1 MEGNMKAFSFDSVL
15 LDKIKTPSL
24 VAKTSF
30 ATLPQVVKLVDTFK
44 TKALKENQTF
54 YRNILESDSE
64 VTARK
69 AYDQFF
75 GTLTRL
81 NAFYTAKYVDVLDEN
96 LKQLKNEGDSR
107 LINVVNDYLKD
118 FNGNDI
124 LMEREMTQFVLDDEI
139 PCSKN
144 ILTSILHF
152 FGDNF
157 YELSEE
163 DARKLLEITTNNQ
176 SKIIKRAKA
185 EIIDAD
191 PDDIEVKDLSRTPDI
206 FVGNTSTVS
215 FHKEDINKCIEIVKS
230 VRDDLE
236 ANLENARLINKE
248 YKKLL
253 NKVIQYRNSTKIRVN
268 SDDYIRKIERIII
281 SMISEIWT
289 YHLTVYAIKAQYICN
304 NYYQAKGILARIS
317 MMANEE
323 FVDDTVESVAVES
336 TKFLKEEAFKFTKL
350 TDAEI
355 LMNHITDMKHND
367 LIMDCCIKE
376 AMILAEGVDVENR
389 LAALHEGAWDKV
401 KEFFNKIKEFVMNLF
416 DKVAN
421 WFDKFFKSN
430 KEYIEKYKDQIDK
443 QTAGFTTV
451 NMPNYKDGL
460 ARIQE
465 NITPQFDAVI
475 NSATGMGDK
484 DEDVDTAINNF
495 RRTLIKDYK
504 DNDEWKESCN
514 DYFKGGKDSDKDYSA
529 NEINIRYLADRV
541 LEIPKIVDG
550 LKKDKTTAEQLF
562 KSLESAIAKA
572 AAQDNQNVKANAN
585 KVQTDAKGTENKAIG
600 STTNTPSSLGTGN
613 NNAGSG
619 PKVGGGT
626 TNTAESILYLYGD
639 VFTELEIV
647 QSNTTTSNGN
657 NGSNITS
664 AGNATI
670 DKVKDGS
677 VGPKVAAKAQ
687 KLCNKI
693 ASTYSTYY
701 QCKYQMAEKIM
712 SDYMKII
719 KVHVSAYVNANND
732 AEKAQENS

>member
-30 ATLPQVVKLVDTFK
+30 ATLPQVVRLVDTFK

-81 NAFYTAKYVDVLDEN
+81 NAFYTAKYVDVLDDN
-96 LKQLKNEGDSR
+96 LKRLNNEGDSR
-107 LINVVNDYLKD
+107 LINVVNEYLKD
-118 FNGNDI
+118 FNNNDI
-124 LMEREMTQFVLDDEI
+124 LMEREMTQFILDDEI

-206 FVGNTSTVS
+206 FVGETTTRS
-215 FHKEDINKCIEIVKS
+215 FHKECVGKCIEIVKS

-236 ANLENARLINKE
+236 ANLDNARLINKE

-304 NYYQAKGILARIS
+304 NYYQAKGVLARIS

-323 FVDDTVESVAVES
+323 FVDDTVEAVAVES

-401 KEFFNKIKEFVMNLF
+401 KEFFNKIKTFVMNLF
-416 DKVAN
+416 DKVSN

-430 KEYIEKYKDQIDK
+430 KDYIEKYKDQIDK
-443 QTAGFTTV
+443 PTAGFTTV
-451 NMPNYKDGL
+451 NMPNYKEGL
-460 ARIQE
+460 NRIQAAPNINFNGVISTANGMPE
-465 NITPQFDAVI
+465 NADVDKVI
-475 NSATGMGDK
+475 NDFRKTI
-484 DEDVDTAINNF
+484 INE
-495 RRTLIKDYK
+495 YK
-504 DNDEWKESCN
+504 DDDDWKETCN
-514 DYFKGGKDSDKDYSA
+514 NYFKGGKDSDKDYSA
-529 NEINIRYLADRV
+529 NEISIRELANQV
-541 LEIPKIVDG
+541 LNIPKIVDNI
-550 LKKDKTTAEQLF
+550 KKDKSTSDQMF
-562 KSLESAIAKA
+562 KSLESAINKA
-572 AAQDNQNVKANAN
+572 ASQQPAA
-585 KVQTDAKGTENKAIG
+585 
-600 STTNTPSSLGTGN
+600 STTNTDSNSTSNTGSN
-613 NNAGSG
+613 NSATPAASPAGN
-619 PKVGGGT
+619 PT
-626 TNTAESILYLYGD
+626 ESTYLYGD
-639 VFTELEIV
+639 VFSEIEI
-647 QSNTTTSNGN
+647 NKTNAPAAGAT
-657 NGSNITS
+657 GSNSVSITAS
-664 AGNATI
+664 GNQTI
-670 DKVKDGS
+670 DNVKNGGVDS
-677 VGPKVAAKAQ
+677 KTAVNAQ
-687 KLCNKI
+687 KIVNRI
-693 ASTYSTYY
+693 ASTYSTYM

-719 KVHVSAYVNANND
+719 KAHVSAYVNTNND
-732 AEKAQENS
+732 SEKAQQTN

>member
-15 LDKIKTPSL
+15 LDKINTPSL

-64 VTARK
+64 VDARK

-81 NAFYTAKYVDVLDEN
+81 NAFYTAKYVDVLDNN

-107 LINVVNDYLKD
+107 LINVVNEYLKD
-118 FNGNDI
+118 FNNNDI
-124 LMEREMTQFVLDDEI
+124 LMEAEVTNFVLDDEI

-206 FVGNTSTVS
+206 FVGETTTKS
-215 FHKEDINKCIEIVKS
+215 FHKECVGKCIEIVKS

-236 ANLENARLINKE
+236 ANLDNARLINKE

-304 NYYQAKGILARIS
+304 NYYQAKGVLARIS

-323 FVDDTVESVAVES
+323 FVDDTVEAVAVES
-336 TKFLKEEAFKFTKL
+336 TKFLKEEAFKFSKL

-401 KEFFNKIKEFVMNLF
+401 KEFFNKIKTFVMNLF
-416 DKVAN
+416 TKVEN

-430 KEYIEKYKDQIDK
+430 KEYIEKYKDQINK
-443 QTAGFTTV
+443 PTAGFTTV
-451 NMPNYKDGL
+451 NMANYKDGL
-460 ARIQE
+460 VRIQ
-465 NITPQFDAVI
+465 TPKVPNFNAVI
-475 NSATGMGDK
+475 SDNVMNAG
-484 DEDVDTAINNF
+484 EDNAALEKVIDDFRKTLVD
-495 RRTLIKDYK
+495 DYK
-504 DNDEWKESCN
+504 PGDEWKEACN
-514 DYFKGGKDSDKDYSA
+514 NFFKGGKDSERDYST
-529 NEINIRYLADRV
+529 NEINIVDLSNKV

-550 LKKDKTTAEQLF
+550 IKKDKATSDQLY
-562 KSLESAIAKA
+562 KSLEAAINRLANATPKTEPA
-572 AAQDNQNVKANAN
+572 YLYNENAFTEDTGAVLNTTGNTAPGTTAAQSANSADITKAGNDAIKTVNDKANAD
-585 KVQTDAKGTENKAIG
+585 KPDNKAG
-600 STTNTPSSLGTGN
+600 
-613 NNAGSG
+613 
-619 PKVGGGT
+619 
-626 TNTAESILYLYGD
+626 
-639 VFTELEIV
+639 V
-647 QSNTTTSNGN
+647 Q
-657 NGSNITS
+657 
-664 AGNATI
+664 
-670 DKVKDGS
+670 
-677 VGPKVAAKAQ
+677 AQ
-687 KLCNKI
+687 KVINKM
-693 ASTYSTYY
+693 ASTMSTYY

-719 KVHVSAYVNANND
+719 KAHVSAYVNANNN
-732 AEKAQENS
+732 AEKAQENN

>member
-30 ATLPQVVKLVDTFK
+30 ATLPQVVRLVDTFK

-81 NAFYTAKYVDVLDEN
+81 NAFYTAKYVDVLDDN
-96 LKQLKNEGDSR
+96 LKRLNNEGDSR
-107 LINVVNDYLKD
+107 LINVVNEYLKD
-118 FNGNDI
+118 FNNNDI
-124 LMEREMTQFVLDDEI
+124 LMEREMTQFILDDEI

-236 ANLENARLINKE
+236 ANLDNARLINKE

-304 NYYQAKGILARIS
+304 NYYQAKGVLARIS

-323 FVDDTVESVAVES
+323 FVDDTVEAVAVES

-401 KEFFNKIKEFVMNLF
+401 KEFFNKIKTFVMALF
-416 DKVAN
+416 DKVSN

-430 KEYIEKYKDQIDK
+430 KDYIEKYKDQIDK
-443 QTAGFTTV
+443 PTAGFTTV
-451 NMPNYKDGL
+451 NMPNYKEGL
-460 ARIQE
+460 NRIQAAPNINFNGVISTANGMPE
-465 NITPQFDAVI
+465 NADVDKVI
-475 NSATGMGDK
+475 NDFRKTI
-484 DEDVDTAINNF
+484 INE
-495 RRTLIKDYK
+495 YK
-504 DNDEWKESCN
+504 DDDDWKETCN
-514 DYFKGGKDSDKDYSA
+514 NYFKGGKDSDKDYSA
-529 NEINIRYLADRV
+529 NEISIRELANQV
-541 LEIPKIVDG
+541 LNIPKIVDN
-550 LKKDKTTAEQLF
+550 LKKDKSTSDQMF
-562 KSLESAIAKA
+562 KSLESAINKA
-572 AAQDNQNVKANAN
+572 ASQQPA
-585 KVQTDAKGTENKAIG
+585 
-600 STTNTPSSLGTGN
+600 STNTSTDSTN
-613 NNAGSG
+613 T
-619 PKVGGGT
+619 GT
-626 TNTAESILYLYGD
+626 TQAAPQPQGTTESTYLYGD
-639 VFTELEIV
+639 VFSEIEI
-647 QSNTTTSNGN
+647 NKTNAPAAGAT
-657 NGSNITS
+657 GSNSASITAS
-664 AGNATI
+664 GNQTI
-670 DKVKDGS
+670 DNVKNGGVD
-677 VGPKVAAKAQ
+677 AKTAVNAQ
-687 KLCNKI
+687 KIVNRI
-693 ASTYSTYY
+693 ASTYSTYL

-719 KVHVSAYVNANND
+719 KAHVSAYVNANNN

>member
-81 NAFYTAKYVDVLDEN
+81 NAFYSTKYVDVLDEN
-96 LKQLKNEGDSR
+96 IKRLNNEGDSR
-107 LINVVNDYLKD
+107 LINVVNEYLKD
-118 FNGNDI
+118 FNNNDI
-124 LMEREMTQFVLDDEI
+124 LMEREMTQFILDDEI

-206 FVGNTSTVS
+206 FVGETTTRS
-215 FHKEDINKCIEIVKS
+215 FHKECVGKCIEIVKS

-236 ANLENARLINKE
+236 ANLDNARLINKE

-304 NYYQAKGILARIS
+304 NYYQAKGVLARIS

-323 FVDDTVESVAVES
+323 FVDDTVEAVAVES
-336 TKFLKEEAFKFTKL
+336 TKFLKEESFKFTKL

-376 AMILAEGVDVENR
+376 AMILAEGVDVEAR
-389 LAALHEGAWDKV
+389 LTAVHEGAWDKV
-401 KEFFNKIKEFVMNLF
+401 KEFFNKIKTFVMALF
-416 DKVAN
+416 DKVSN

-430 KEYIEKYKDQIDK
+430 KDYIEKYKDQIDK
-443 QTAGFTTV
+443 PTAGFTTV
-451 NMPNYKDGL
+451 NMPNYKEGL
-460 ARIQE
+460 NRIQAAP
-465 NITPQFDAVI
+465 NINFNGVI
-475 NSATGMGDK
+475 NTASGMA
-484 DEDVDTAINNF
+484 ENADVDKVINDF
-495 RRTLIKDYK
+495 RKTIINEYK
-504 DNDEWKESCN
+504 DDDDWKETCN
-514 DYFKGGKDSDKDYSA
+514 NYFKGGKDSDKDYSA
-529 NEINIRYLADRV
+529 NEISIRELANQV
-541 LEIPKIVDG
+541 LNIPKIVDNI
-550 LKKDKTTAEQLF
+550 KKDKSTSDQMF
-562 KSLESAIAKA
+562 KSLESAINKA
-572 AAQDNQNVKANAN
+572 ASQQPA
-585 KVQTDAKGTENKAIG
+585 
-600 STTNTPSSLGTGN
+600 STNTSTDSTN
-613 NNAGSG
+613 TD
-619 PKVGGGT
+619 T
-626 TNTAESILYLYGD
+626 TQAAPQTQGTAESTYLYGD
-639 VFTELEIV
+639 VFSEIEI
-647 QSNTTTSNGN
+647 NKTNAPAAGAT
-657 NGSNITS
+657 GSNSASITAS
-664 AGNATI
+664 GNQTI
-670 DKVKDGS
+670 DNVKNGGVDS
-677 VGPKVAAKAQ
+677 KTAVNAQ
-687 KLCNKI
+687 KIVNRI
-693 ASTYSTYY
+693 ASTYSTYM

-719 KVHVSAYVNANND
+719 KAHVSAYVNANND
-732 AEKAQENS
+732 SEKAQQSN

>member
-15 LDKIKTPSL
+15 LDKINTPSL

-64 VTARK
+64 VVARK

-96 LKQLKNEGDSR
+96 LKQLKNDGDSR
-107 LINVVNDYLKD
+107 LINVVNEYLKD
-118 FNGNDI
+118 FNNNDI
-124 LMEREMTQFVLDDEI
+124 LMEAEMTEFKLDDEI

-176 SKIIKRAKA
+176 SKIINRAKA

-191 PDDIEVKDLSRTPDI
+191 ADDIEVKDLSRTPDI
-206 FVGNTSTVS
+206 FVGDTVTRS
-215 FHKEDINKCIEIVKS
+215 FHKECVGKCIEIVKS

-236 ANLENARLINKE
+236 ANLDNARLINKE

-304 NYYQAKGILARIS
+304 NYYQAKSILARIAG
-317 MMANEE
+317 MANEE
-323 FVDDTVESVAVES
+323 FVDDRIEAVAVES
-336 TKFLKEEAFKFTKL
+336 AKFLKEQEAFKFSKL

-389 LAALHEGAWDKV
+389 LQAVHEGAWDKV
-401 KEFFNKIKEFVMNLF
+401 KEFFNKIKTFVMNLF

-443 QTAGFTTV
+443 PTAGFTTV
-451 NMPNYKDGL
+451 NMPDYAKGL
-460 ARIQE
+460 ERIMKPTTVQFSAVFGKEISTDKE
-465 NITPQFDAVI
+465 NDDIEAAV
-475 NSATGMGDK
+475 D
-484 DEDVDTAINNF
+484 NF
-495 RRTLIKDYK
+495 RKSLLPDDANAYDPAKH
-504 DNDEWKESCN
+504 EWKEACN
-514 DYFKGGKDSDKDYSA
+514 NYFTGGENSEKDYSPQDL
-529 NEINIRYLADRV
+529 NMRTLADRI
-541 LEIPKIVDG
+541 LKIPNLVEN
-550 LKKDKTTAEQLF
+550 LKRDKTATENGF
-562 KSLESAIAKA
+562 KALESAINKQVSTLNNPPTADTTGTKQESTYLYSDVFSEGPGMTMDTNNAASPASPSTSTTTTNGSIADASNSAKA
-572 AAQDNQNVKANAN
+572 TAATQDK
-585 KVQTDAKGTENKAIG
+585 KGA
-600 STTNTPSSLGTGN
+600 
-613 NNAGSG
+613 
-619 PKVGGGT
+619 
-626 TNTAESILYLYGD
+626 
-639 VFTELEIV
+639 
-647 QSNTTTSNGN
+647 TS
-657 NGSNITS
+657 
-664 AGNATI
+664 
-670 DKVKDGS
+670 
-677 VGPKVAAKAQ
+677 AQ
-687 KLCNKI
+687 KLVNKF
-693 ASTYSTYY
+693 ASSVSTYY

-719 KVHVSAYVNANND
+719 KAHVSAYVNANND
-732 AEKAQENS
+732 SEKAQENS

>member
-81 NAFYTAKYVDVLDEN
+81 NAFYTAKYVDVLDDN
-96 LKQLKNEGDSR
+96 LKRLNNEGDSR
-107 LINVVNDYLKD
+107 LINVVNEYLKD
-118 FNGNDI
+118 FNNNDI
-124 LMEREMTQFVLDDEI
+124 LMEREMTQFILDDEI

-206 FVGNTSTVS
+206 FVGETTTKS
-215 FHKEDINKCIEIVKS
+215 FHKECVGKCIEIVKS

-236 ANLENARLINKE
+236 ANLDNARLINKE

-304 NYYQAKGILARIS
+304 NYYQAKGVLARIS

-323 FVDDTVESVAVES
+323 FVDDTVEAVAVES

-376 AMILAEGVDVENR
+376 AMILAEGVDVEAR
-389 LAALHEGAWDKV
+389 LTAVHEGAWDKV
-401 KEFFNKIKEFVMNLF
+401 KEFFNKIKTFVMNLF
-416 DKVAN
+416 TKVEN

-430 KEYIEKYKDQIDK
+430 KDYIEKYKDQINK
-443 QTAGFTTV
+443 PTAGFTTV
-451 NMPNYKDGL
+451 NMANYKDGL
-460 ARIQE
+460 VRIQ
-465 NITPQFDAVI
+465 TPKVPNFNAVI
-475 NSATGMGDK
+475 SDNVMNAG
-484 DEDVDTAINNF
+484 EDNAALEKVIDDFRKTLVD
-495 RRTLIKDYK
+495 DYK
-504 DNDEWKESCN
+504 PGDEWKEACN
-514 DYFKGGKDSDKDYSA
+514 NFFKGGKDSERDYST
-529 NEINIRYLADRV
+529 NEINIVDLSNKV

-550 LKKDKTTAEQLF
+550 IKKDKATSDQLY
-562 KSLESAIAKA
+562 KSLEAAINRLANATPKTESVYLYNENIFTEDTGA
-572 AAQDNQNVKANAN
+572 VINNTGSTAPGTTAAQSANSADITKAGNDTIKTVNDKANAD
-585 KVQTDAKGTENKAIG
+585 KPDNKAG
-600 STTNTPSSLGTGN
+600 
-613 NNAGSG
+613 
-619 PKVGGGT
+619 
-626 TNTAESILYLYGD
+626 
-639 VFTELEIV
+639 V
-647 QSNTTTSNGN
+647 Q
-657 NGSNITS
+657 
-664 AGNATI
+664 
-670 DKVKDGS
+670 
-677 VGPKVAAKAQ
+677 AQ
-687 KLCNKI
+687 KVINKM
-693 ASTYSTYY
+693 ASTMSTYY

-719 KVHVSAYVNANND
+719 KAHVSAYVNANND
-732 AEKAQENS
+732 SEKAQQSN

>member
-15 LDKIKTPSL
+15 LDKINTPSL
-24 VAKTSF
+24 VAKTSD

-54 YRNILESDSE
+54 YRNILESE
-64 VTARK
+64 TELAARK

-81 NAFYTAKYVDVLDEN
+81 NTFYTGKYVDVLEDN
-96 LKQLKNEGDSR
+96 LKQLNNSGDAR
-107 LINVVNDYLKD
+107 LIGAVNEYLKE

-124 LMEREMTQFVLDDEI
+124 IMEAELTMFKFDDEI

-144 ILTSILHF
+144 ILTGILHF

-157 YELSEE
+157 YELSED

-176 SKIIKRAKA
+176 SKILNRAKA

-191 PDDIEVKDLSRTPDI
+191 PDDIEVKDLSRLPDI
-206 FVGNTSTVS
+206 FVGETTTKS
-215 FHKEDINKCIEIVKS
+215 FRKECVGKCIDIVKS

-236 ANLENARLINKE
+236 DNLNNAREISKE

-304 NYYQAKGILARIS
+304 NYYQAKGVLARIS

-323 FVDDTVESVAVES
+323 FVDDTVEAVAVES

-376 AMILAEGVDVENR
+376 AMILAEGIDVENR

-401 KEFFNKIKEFVMNLF
+401 KEFFNKIKTFVMNLF
-416 DKVAN
+416 TKVEN

-430 KEYIEKYKDQIDK
+430 KEYIEKYKDQINK
-443 QTAGFTTV
+443 PTAGFTTV
-451 NMPNYKDGL
+451 NMANYKDGL
-460 ARIQE
+460 VRIQ
-465 NITPQFDAVI
+465 TPKVPNFSAVI
-475 NSATGMGDK
+475 SDNVLNAG
-484 DEDVDTAINNF
+484 EDNAALEKVIDDFRKTLVD
-495 RRTLIKDYK
+495 DYK
-504 DNDEWKESCN
+504 PGDEWKEACN
-514 DYFKGGKDSDKDYSA
+514 NFFKGGKDSERDYST
-529 NEINIRYLADRV
+529 NEINIVDLSNKV

-550 LKKDKTTAEQLF
+550 IKKDKATSDQLY
-562 KSLESAIAKA
+562 KSLEAAINRLANATPKTESAYLYNENVFTEDTGAVLNTTGNTA
-572 AAQDNQNVKANAN
+572 PGTTAAQSANSADITKAGNDAIKTVNDKANAD
-585 KVQTDAKGTENKAIG
+585 KPDNKAG
-600 STTNTPSSLGTGN
+600 
-613 NNAGSG
+613 
-619 PKVGGGT
+619 
-626 TNTAESILYLYGD
+626 
-639 VFTELEIV
+639 V
-647 QSNTTTSNGN
+647 Q
-657 NGSNITS
+657 
-664 AGNATI
+664 
-670 DKVKDGS
+670 
-677 VGPKVAAKAQ
+677 AQ
-687 KLCNKI
+687 KVINKM
-693 ASTYSTYY
+693 ASTMSTYY

-719 KVHVSAYVNANND
+719 KAHVSAYVNANND
-732 AEKAQENS
+732 SEKAQQAN

>member
-15 LDKIKTPSL
+15 LDKINTPSL

-30 ATLPQVVKLVDTFK
+30 ATLPQVVRLVDTFK

-54 YRNILESDSE
+54 YRNILESDTE
-64 VTARK
+64 VTARR

-81 NAFYTAKYVDVLDEN
+81 NAFYTAKYVDVLDDN
-96 LKQLKNEGDSR
+96 IKRLKNEGDSR
-107 LINVVNDYLKD
+107 LISVVNEYLKD
-118 FNGNDI
+118 FNNNDI
-124 LMEREMTQFVLDDEI
+124 LMEAEMTEFLLDDEI

-176 SKIIKRAKA
+176 SKIINRAKA

-191 PDDIEVKDLSRTPDI
+191 ADDIEVKDLSRTPDI
-206 FVGNTSTVS
+206 FVGETVTRS
-215 FHKEDINKCIEIVKS
+215 FHKECVGKCIEIIKS

-236 ANLENARLINKE
+236 ANLDNARSINKE

-304 NYYQAKGILARIS
+304 NYYQAKGILARIAG
-317 MMANEE
+317 MANEE
-323 FVDDTVESVAVES
+323 FVDDRIETVAGESA
-336 TKFLKEEAFKFTKL
+336 KFLKEQEAFKFSKL

-389 LAALHEGAWDKV
+389 LQAVHEGAWDKV
-401 KEFFNKIKEFVMNLF
+401 KEFFNKIKTFVMNLF
-416 DKVAN
+416 DKVSN

-430 KEYIEKYKDQIDK
+430 KDYIEKYKDQIDK
-443 QTAGFTTV
+443 PTAGFTTV
-451 NMPNYKDGL
+451 NMPNYKEGL
-460 ARIQE
+460 NRIQAAP
-465 NITPQFDAVI
+465 NINFSGVI
-475 NSATGMGDK
+475 NTASGMAEND
-484 DEDVDTAINNF
+484 DVDKIINDF
-495 RRTLIKDYK
+495 RRTIINEYK
-504 DNDEWKESCN
+504 DNDDWKETCN

-529 NEINIRYLADRV
+529 NEISIRELANQV
-541 LEIPKIVDG
+541 LNIPKIVDN
-550 LKKDKTTAEQLF
+550 LKKDKSTSDQMF
-562 KSLESAIAKA
+562 KSLESAINKA
-572 AAQDNQNVKANAN
+572 ASQQPAA
-585 KVQTDAKGTENKAIG
+585 
-600 STTNTPSSLGTGN
+600 STTNTDSSNTG
-613 NNAGSG
+613 S
-619 PKVGGGT
+619 
-626 TNTAESILYLYGD
+626 NTSATPAASPAQGVDHSSTYLYGD
-639 VFTELEIV
+639 VFSEFELN
-647 QSNTTTSNGN
+647 QTNAPAPGTT
-657 NGSNITS
+657 GSNSSTITNS
-664 AGNATI
+664 GNETI
-670 DKVKDGS
+670 DKVKNGGVDS
-677 VGPKVAAKAQ
+677 KTAVNAQ
-687 KLCNKI
+687 KIVNRI
-693 ASTYSTYY
+693 ASTYSTYL

-719 KVHVSAYVNANND
+719 KAHVSAYVNANNNS
-732 AEKAQENS
+732 EKAQENS

>member
-81 NAFYTAKYVDVLDEN
+81 NAFYTAKYVDVLDGN
-96 LKQLKNEGDSR
+96 LKRLNNEGDSR
-107 LINVVNDYLKD
+107 LINVVNEYLKD
-118 FNGNDI
+118 FNNNDI
-124 LMEREMTQFVLDDEI
+124 LMEREMTQFILDDEI

-206 FVGNTSTVS
+206 FVGETTTKS
-215 FHKEDINKCIEIVKS
+215 FHKECVGKCIEIVRS

-236 ANLENARLINKE
+236 ANLDNARLINKE

-304 NYYQAKGILARIS
+304 NYYQAKGVLARIS

-323 FVDDTVESVAVES
+323 FVDDTVEAVAVES

-401 KEFFNKIKEFVMNLF
+401 KEFFNKIKTFVMNLF
-416 DKVAN
+416 TKVEN

-430 KEYIEKYKDQIDK
+430 KDYIEKYKDQINK
-443 QTAGFTTV
+443 PTAGFTTV
-451 NMPNYKDGL
+451 NMANYKDGL
-460 ARIQE
+460 VRIQ
-465 NITPQFDAVI
+465 TPKVPNFNAVI
-475 NSATGMGDK
+475 SDNVMNAG
-484 DEDVDTAINNF
+484 EDNAALEKVIDDFRKTLVD
-495 RRTLIKDYK
+495 DYK
-504 DNDEWKESCN
+504 PGDEWKEACN
-514 DYFKGGKDSDKDYSA
+514 NFFKGGKDSERDYST
-529 NEINIRYLADRV
+529 NEINIVDLSNKV

-550 LKKDKTTAEQLF
+550 IKKDKATSDQLY
-562 KSLESAIAKA
+562 KSLEAAINRLANATPKTESVYLYNENA
-572 AAQDNQNVKANAN
+572 FTEDTGAVINNTGSTAPGTTAAQSANSADITKAGNDTIKTVNDKANAD
-585 KVQTDAKGTENKAIG
+585 KPDNKAG
-600 STTNTPSSLGTGN
+600 
-613 NNAGSG
+613 
-619 PKVGGGT
+619 
-626 TNTAESILYLYGD
+626 
-639 VFTELEIV
+639 V
-647 QSNTTTSNGN
+647 Q
-657 NGSNITS
+657 
-664 AGNATI
+664 
-670 DKVKDGS
+670 
-677 VGPKVAAKAQ
+677 AQ
-687 KLCNKI
+687 KVINKM
-693 ASTYSTYY
+693 ASTMSTYY

-719 KVHVSAYVNANND
+719 KAHVSAYVNANND
-732 AEKAQENS
+732 SEKAQQSN

>member
-81 NAFYTAKYVDVLDEN
+81 NAFYTAKYVDVLDDN
-96 LKQLKNEGDSR
+96 LKRLNNEGDSR
-107 LINVVNDYLKD
+107 LINVVNEYLKD
-118 FNGNDI
+118 FNNNDI
-124 LMEREMTQFVLDDEI
+124 LMEHEMTQFVLDDEI

-206 FVGNTSTVS
+206 FVGETTTKS
-215 FHKEDINKCIEIVKS
+215 FHKECVGKCIEIVKS

-236 ANLENARLINKE
+236 ANLDNARLINKE

-304 NYYQAKGILARIS
+304 NYNQAKGVLARIS

-323 FVDDTVESVAVES
+323 FIDDTVEAVAVES
-336 TKFLKEEAFKFTKL
+336 TKFLKEESFKFTKL

-389 LAALHEGAWDKV
+389 LATLHEGAWDKV
-401 KEFFNKIKEFVMNLF
+401 KEFFNKIKTFVMNLF
-416 DKVAN
+416 TKVEN

-430 KEYIEKYKDQIDK
+430 KDYIEKYKDQINK
-443 QTAGFTTV
+443 PTAGFTTV
-451 NMPNYKDGL
+451 NMANYKDGL
-460 ARIQE
+460 VRIQ
-465 NITPQFDAVI
+465 TPKVPNFNAVI
-475 NSATGMGDK
+475 SDNVMNAG
-484 DEDVDTAINNF
+484 EDNAALEKVIDDFRKTLVD
-495 RRTLIKDYK
+495 DYK
-504 DNDEWKESCN
+504 PGDEWKEACN
-514 DYFKGGKDSDKDYSA
+514 NFFKGGKDSERDYST
-529 NEINIRYLADRV
+529 NEINIVDLSNKV

-550 LKKDKTTAEQLF
+550 IKKDKATSDQLY
-562 KSLESAIAKA
+562 KSLEAAINRLANATPKTESVYLYNENA
-572 AAQDNQNVKANAN
+572 FTEDTGAVINNTGSTAPGTTAAQSANSADITKAGNDTIKTVNDKANAD
-585 KVQTDAKGTENKAIG
+585 KPDNKAG
-600 STTNTPSSLGTGN
+600 
-613 NNAGSG
+613 
-619 PKVGGGT
+619 
-626 TNTAESILYLYGD
+626 
-639 VFTELEIV
+639 V
-647 QSNTTTSNGN
+647 Q
-657 NGSNITS
+657 
-664 AGNATI
+664 
-670 DKVKDGS
+670 
-677 VGPKVAAKAQ
+677 AQ
-687 KLCNKI
+687 KVINKM
-693 ASTYSTYY
+693 ASTMSTYY

-719 KVHVSAYVNANND
+719 KAHVSAYVNANNN
-732 AEKAQENS
+732 AEKAQQSN

>member
-236 ANLENARLINKE
+236 ANLDNARLINKE

-304 NYYQAKGILARIS
+304 NYNQAKGVLARIS

-323 FVDDTVESVAVES
+323 FVDDTVEAVAVES

-416 DKVAN
+416 DKVSN

-443 QTAGFTTV
+443 PTAGFTTV
-451 NMPNYKDGL
+451 NMPDYAKGL
-460 ARIQE
+460 ERIMKPTTVQFSAVFGKEISTDKE
-465 NITPQFDAVI
+465 NDDIEAAVNTFRKSLLPDDA
-475 NSATGMGDK
+475 NAYDPAK
-484 DEDVDTAINNF
+484 N
-495 RRTLIKDYK
+495 
-504 DNDEWKESCN
+504 EWKEACN
-514 DYFKGGKDSDKDYSA
+514 NYFTGGENSEKDYSPQDL
-529 NEINIRYLADRV
+529 NMRTLADRI
-541 LEIPKIVDG
+541 LKIPNLVEN
-550 LKKDKTTAEQLF
+550 LKRDKTATENGF
-562 KSLESAIAKA
+562 KALESAINK
-572 AAQDNQNVKANAN
+572 QVSTLNNPPPANET
-585 KVQTDAKGTENKAIG
+585 KQEN
-600 STTNTPSSLGTGN
+600 T
-613 NNAGSG
+613 
-619 PKVGGGT
+619 
-626 TNTAESILYLYGD
+626 YLYGD
-639 VFTELEIV
+639 VFAEGPGMTMDTNNAA
-647 QSNTTTSNGN
+647 SPASPATSTTTT
-657 NGSNITS
+657 NGSIADASNS
-664 AGNATI
+664 AKATAATQ
-670 DKVKDGS
+670 DKKG
-677 VGPKVAAKAQ
+677 ATNAQ
-687 KLCNKI
+687 KLVNKF
-693 ASTYSTYY
+693 ASTVSTYY

-719 KVHVSAYVNANND
+719 KAHVSAYVNANND
-732 AEKAQENS
+732 SEKAQENS

>member
-81 NAFYTAKYVDVLDEN
+81 NAFYTAKYVDVLDDN
-96 LKQLKNEGDSR
+96 LKRLNNEGDSR
-107 LINVVNDYLKD
+107 LINVVNEYLKD
-118 FNGNDI
+118 FNNNDI
-124 LMEREMTQFVLDDEI
+124 LMEREMTQFKLDDEI

-206 FVGNTSTVS
+206 FVGETTTRS
-215 FHKEDINKCIEIVKS
+215 FHKECVGKCIEIVKS

-236 ANLENARLINKE
+236 ANLDNARLINKE

-304 NYYQAKGILARIS
+304 NYYQAKGVLARIS

-323 FVDDTVESVAVES
+323 FVDDTVEAVAVES

-401 KEFFNKIKEFVMNLF
+401 KEFFNKIKTFVMNLF
-416 DKVAN
+416 TKVEN

-430 KEYIEKYKDQIDK
+430 KEYIEKYKDQINK
-443 QTAGFTTV
+443 PTAGFTTV
-451 NMPNYKDGL
+451 NMANYKDGL
-460 ARIQE
+460 VRIQ
-465 NITPQFDAVI
+465 TPKVPNFSAVI
-475 NSATGMGDK
+475 SDNVLNAG
-484 DEDVDTAINNF
+484 EDNAALEKVIDDFRKTLVD
-495 RRTLIKDYK
+495 DYK
-504 DNDEWKESCN
+504 PGDEWKEACN
-514 DYFKGGKDSDKDYSA
+514 NFFKGGKDSERDYST
-529 NEINIRYLADRV
+529 NEINIVDLSNKV

-550 LKKDKTTAEQLF
+550 IKKDKATSDQLY
-562 KSLESAIAKA
+562 KSLEAAINRLANATPKTESAYLYNENAFTEDTGA
-572 AAQDNQNVKANAN
+572 VLNTTGNTAPGTTAAQSANSADITKAGNDAIKTVNDKANAD
-585 KVQTDAKGTENKAIG
+585 KPDNKAG
-600 STTNTPSSLGTGN
+600 
-613 NNAGSG
+613 
-619 PKVGGGT
+619 
-626 TNTAESILYLYGD
+626 
-639 VFTELEIV
+639 V
-647 QSNTTTSNGN
+647 Q
-657 NGSNITS
+657 
-664 AGNATI
+664 
-670 DKVKDGS
+670 
-677 VGPKVAAKAQ
+677 AQ
-687 KLCNKI
+687 KVINKM
-693 ASTYSTYY
+693 ASTMSTYY

-719 KVHVSAYVNANND
+719 KAHVSAYVNANNN
-732 AEKAQENS
+732 AEKAQENN

>member
-1 MEGNMKAFSFDSVL
+1 MEGNMKAFSFDGIL

-81 NAFYTAKYVDVLDEN
+81 NAFYTAKYVDVLDDN
-96 LKQLKNEGDSR
+96 LKRLNNEGDSR
-107 LINVVNDYLKD
+107 LINVVNEYLKD
-118 FNGNDI
+118 FNNNDI

-206 FVGNTSTVS
+206 FVGETTTKS
-215 FHKEDINKCIEIVKS
+215 FHKECVGKCIEIVKS

-236 ANLENARLINKE
+236 ANLDNARLINKE

-304 NYYQAKGILARIS
+304 NYYQAKGVLARIS

-323 FVDDTVESVAVES
+323 FVDDTVEAVAVES

-376 AMILAEGVDVENR
+376 AMILAEGVDVEAR
-389 LAALHEGAWDKV
+389 LTAVHEGAWDKV
-401 KEFFNKIKEFVMNLF
+401 KEFFNKIKTFVMTLF
-416 DKVAN
+416 DKVSN

-430 KEYIEKYKDQIDK
+430 KDYIEKYKDQIDK
-443 QTAGFTTV
+443 PTAGFTTV
-451 NMPNYKDGL
+451 NMPNYKEGL
-460 ARIQE
+460 NRIQAAPNINFNGVISTANGMPE
-465 NITPQFDAVI
+465 NADVDKVI
-475 NSATGMGDK
+475 NDFRKTI
-484 DEDVDTAINNF
+484 INE
-495 RRTLIKDYK
+495 YK
-504 DNDEWKESCN
+504 DDDDWKETCN
-514 DYFKGGKDSDKDYSA
+514 NYFKGGKDSDKDYSA
-529 NEINIRYLADRV
+529 NEISIRELANQV
-541 LEIPKIVDG
+541 LNIPKIVDNI
-550 LKKDKTTAEQLF
+550 KKDKSTSDQMF
-562 KSLESAIAKA
+562 KSLESAINKA
-572 AAQDNQNVKANAN
+572 ASQQPA
-585 KVQTDAKGTENKAIG
+585 
-600 STTNTPSSLGTGN
+600 STPADSSNTSSTPSAPASTPAAPAAAPAQGAQHNST
-613 NNAGSG
+613 
-619 PKVGGGT
+619 
-626 TNTAESILYLYGD
+626 YLYGD
-639 VFTELEIV
+639 VFSEIEI
-647 QSNTTTSNGN
+647 NKTNAPAAGAT
-657 NGSNITS
+657 GSNSASITAS
-664 AGNATI
+664 GNQTI
-670 DKVKDGS
+670 DNVKNGGVDS
-677 VGPKVAAKAQ
+677 KTAVNAQ
-687 KLCNKI
+687 KIVNRI
-693 ASTYSTYY
+693 ASTYSTYL

-719 KVHVSAYVNANND
+719 KAHVSAYVNANND
-732 AEKAQENS
+732 SEKAQQSN

>member
-81 NAFYTAKYVDVLDEN
+81 NAFYTAKYVDVLDDN
-96 LKQLKNEGDSR
+96 LKRLNNEGDSR
-107 LINVVNDYLKD
+107 LINVVNEYLKD
-118 FNGNDI
+118 FNNNDI
-124 LMEREMTQFVLDDEI
+124 LMEREMTQFILDDEI

-236 ANLENARLINKE
+236 ANLDNARLINKE

-304 NYYQAKGILARIS
+304 NYNQAKGILARIS

-323 FVDDTVESVAVES
+323 FVDDTVEAVAVES

-416 DKVAN
+416 DKVSN

-430 KEYIEKYKDQIDK
+430 KEYIEKYKDQISK
-443 QTAGFTTV
+443 PTAGFTTV
-451 NMPNYKDGL
+451 NMPNYKEGL
-460 ARIQE
+460 NRIQTPP
-465 NITPQFDAVI
+465 NIQFDAVI
-475 NSATGMGDK
+475 NTATKM
-484 DEDVDTAINNF
+484 EENSDVDQVINNF
-495 RRTLIKDYK
+495 RKGIISDYK
-504 DNDEWKESCN
+504 DTDEWKETCN
-514 DYFKGGKDSDKDYSA
+514 DYFQGGKDSDKDYSA
-529 NEINIRYLADRV
+529 NEISVSALAEQV
-541 LEIPKIVDG
+541 LAIPKIVDNI
-550 LKKDKTTAEQLF
+550 KKDKATSDKLF
-562 KSLESAIAKA
+562 KSLDSAINKA
-572 AAQDNQNVKANAN
+572 ASQQPAA
-585 KVQTDAKGTENKAIG
+585 
-600 STTNTPSSLGTGN
+600 STTNTDST
-613 NNAGSG
+613 NAGSNTPATPAASPDG
-619 PKVGGGT
+619 KV
-626 TNTAESILYLYGD
+626 ESTYLYGD
-639 VFTELEIV
+639 VFCEIEI
-647 QSNTTTSNGN
+647 NKTNAPAPGTT
-657 NGSNITS
+657 GSNSAAITA
-664 AGNATI
+664 AGNKTI
-670 DKVKDGS
+670 DNVKNGGVDS
-677 VGPKVAAKAQ
+677 KTAVNAQ
-687 KLCNKI
+687 KIVNRI
-693 ASTYSTYY
+693 ASTYSTYL
-701 QCKYQMAEKIM
+701 QCKYQTAEKIM

-719 KVHVSAYVNANND
+719 KAHVSAYVNANND
-732 AEKAQENS
+732 SEKAQQSN

>member
-64 VTARK
+64 VAARK

-81 NAFYTAKYVDVLDEN
+81 NAFYTAKYVDVLDDN
-96 LKQLKNEGDSR
+96 LKRLNNEGDSR
-107 LINVVNDYLKD
+107 LINVVNEYLKD
-118 FNGNDI
+118 FNNNDI

-206 FVGNTSTVS
+206 FVGETTTKS
-215 FHKEDINKCIEIVKS
+215 FHKECVGKCIEIVKS

-236 ANLENARLINKE
+236 ANLDNARLINKE

-304 NYYQAKGILARIS
+304 NYNQAKGVLARIS

-323 FVDDTVESVAVES
+323 FVDDTVEAVAVES

-376 AMILAEGVDVENR
+376 AMILAEGVDVETR
-389 LAALHEGAWDKV
+389 LTAVHEGAWDKV
-401 KEFFNKIKEFVMNLF
+401 KEFFNKIKTFVMALF
-416 DKVAN
+416 DKVSN

-430 KEYIEKYKDQIDK
+430 KDYIEKYKDQIDK
-443 QTAGFTTV
+443 PTAGFTTV
-451 NMPNYKDGL
+451 NMPNYKEGL
-460 ARIQE
+460 NRIQAAPNINFNGVISTANDMPE
-465 NITPQFDAVI
+465 NADVDKVI
-475 NSATGMGDK
+475 NDFRKTI
-484 DEDVDTAINNF
+484 INE
-495 RRTLIKDYK
+495 YK
-504 DNDEWKESCN
+504 DDDDWKETCN
-514 DYFKGGKDSDKDYSA
+514 NYFKGGKDSDKDYSA
-529 NEINIRYLADRV
+529 NEISIRELANQV
-541 LEIPKIVDG
+541 LNIPKIVDNI
-550 LKKDKTTAEQLF
+550 KKDKSTSDQMF
-562 KSLESAIAKA
+562 KSLESAINKA
-572 AAQDNQNVKANAN
+572 ASQQPA
-585 KVQTDAKGTENKAIG
+585 
-600 STTNTPSSLGTGN
+600 STPADSSNTSSTPSAPASTPAAPAAAPAQGAQHNST
-613 NNAGSG
+613 
-619 PKVGGGT
+619 
-626 TNTAESILYLYGD
+626 YLYGD
-639 VFTELEIV
+639 VFSEIEI
-647 QSNTTTSNGN
+647 NKTNAPAAGAT
-657 NGSNITS
+657 GSNSASITAS
-664 AGNATI
+664 GNQTI
-670 DKVKDGS
+670 DNVKNGGVDS
-677 VGPKVAAKAQ
+677 KTAVNAQ
-687 KLCNKI
+687 KIVNRI
-693 ASTYSTYY
+693 ASTYSTYM

-719 KVHVSAYVNANND
+719 KAHVSAYVNANND
-732 AEKAQENS
+732 SEKAQQSN

>member
-81 NAFYTAKYVDVLDEN
+81 NAFYTAKYVDVLDDN
-96 LKQLKNEGDSR
+96 LKRLNNEGDSR
-107 LINVVNDYLKD
+107 LINVVNEYLKD
-118 FNGNDI
+118 FNNNDI

-206 FVGNTSTVS
+206 FVGETTTKS
-215 FHKEDINKCIEIVKS
+215 FHKECVGKCIEIVKS

-236 ANLENARLINKE
+236 ANLDNARLINKE

-304 NYYQAKGILARIS
+304 NYYQAKGVLARIS

-323 FVDDTVESVAVES
+323 FVDDTVEAVAVES

-350 TDAEI
+350 TDAEV

-376 AMILAEGVDVENR
+376 AMILAEGVDVESR
-389 LAALHEGAWDKV
+389 LTAVHEGAWDKV
-401 KEFFNKIKEFVMNLF
+401 KEFFNKIKTFVMALF
-416 DKVAN
+416 DKVSN

-430 KEYIEKYKDQIDK
+430 KDYIEKYKDQIDK
-443 QTAGFTTV
+443 PTAGFTTV
-451 NMPNYKDGL
+451 NMPNYKEGL
-460 ARIQE
+460 NRIQAAPNINFNGVISTANGMPE
-465 NITPQFDAVI
+465 NADVDKVI
-475 NSATGMGDK
+475 NDFRKTI
-484 DEDVDTAINNF
+484 INE
-495 RRTLIKDYK
+495 YK
-504 DNDEWKESCN
+504 DDDDWKETCN
-514 DYFKGGKDSDKDYSA
+514 NYFKGGKDSDKDYSA
-529 NEINIRYLADRV
+529 NEISIRELANQV
-541 LEIPKIVDG
+541 LNIPKIVDN
-550 LKKDKTTAEQLF
+550 LKKDKSTSDQMF
-562 KSLESAIAKA
+562 KSLESAINKA
-572 AAQDNQNVKANAN
+572 ASQQPASTPADSSN
-585 KVQTDAKGTENKAIG
+585 TS
-600 STTNTPSSLGTGN
+600 STTSTPASTPAAPAAAPAQGTQHN
-613 NNAGSG
+613 S
-619 PKVGGGT
+619 T
-626 TNTAESILYLYGD
+626 YLYGD
-639 VFTELEIV
+639 VFSEIEI
-647 QSNTTTSNGN
+647 NKTNAPAAGAT
-657 NGSNITS
+657 GSNSASITAS
-664 AGNATI
+664 GNQTI
-670 DKVKDGS
+670 DNVKNGGVDS
-677 VGPKVAAKAQ
+677 KTAVNAQ
-687 KLCNKI
+687 KIVNRI
-693 ASTYSTYY
+693 ASTYSTYL

-719 KVHVSAYVNANND
+719 KAHVSAYVNANNNS
-732 AEKAQENS
+732 EKAQQSN

>member
-81 NAFYTAKYVDVLDEN
+81 NAFYTAKYVDVLDDN
-96 LKQLKNEGDSR
+96 LKRLNNEGDSR
-107 LINVVNDYLKD
+107 LINVVNEYLKD
-118 FNGNDI
+118 FNNNDI
-124 LMEREMTQFVLDDEI
+124 LMEREMTQFILDDEI

-206 FVGNTSTVS
+206 FVGETTTKS
-215 FHKEDINKCIEIVKS
+215 FHKECVGKCIEIVKS

-236 ANLENARLINKE
+236 ANLDNARLINKE

-289 YHLTVYAIKAQYICN
+289 YHLTVFAIKAQYICN
-304 NYYQAKGILARIS
+304 NFYQAKGVLARIS

-323 FVDDTVESVAVES
+323 FVDDTVEAVAVES

-389 LAALHEGAWDKV
+389 LMAVHEGAWDKV
-401 KEFFNKIKEFVMNLF
+401 KEFFNKIKTFVMALF
-416 DKVAN
+416 DKVSN

-430 KEYIEKYKDQIDK
+430 KDYIEKYKDQIDK
-443 QTAGFTTV
+443 PTAGFTTV
-451 NMPNYKDGL
+451 NMPNYKEGL
-460 ARIQE
+460 NRIQAAPNINFNGVISTANGMPE
-465 NITPQFDAVI
+465 NADVDKVI
-475 NSATGMGDK
+475 NDFRKTI
-484 DEDVDTAINNF
+484 INE
-495 RRTLIKDYK
+495 YK
-504 DNDEWKESCN
+504 DDDDWKETCN
-514 DYFKGGKDSDKDYSA
+514 NYFKGGKDSDKDYSA
-529 NEINIRYLADRV
+529 NEISIRELANQV
-541 LEIPKIVDG
+541 LNIPKIVDNI
-550 LKKDKTTAEQLF
+550 KKDKSTSDQLF
-562 KSLESAIAKA
+562 KSLESAINKA
-572 AAQDNQNVKANAN
+572 ASQQPAA
-585 KVQTDAKGTENKAIG
+585 
-600 STTNTPSSLGTGN
+600 STTPADSANTSSTTSTPSTPAASPAQGAQHNST
-613 NNAGSG
+613 
-619 PKVGGGT
+619 
-626 TNTAESILYLYGD
+626 YLYGD
-639 VFTELEIV
+639 VFSEIEI
-647 QSNTTTSNGN
+647 NKTNAPAAGAT
-657 NGSNITS
+657 GSNSASITAS
-664 AGNATI
+664 GNQTI
-670 DKVKDGS
+670 DNVKNGGVDS
-677 VGPKVAAKAQ
+677 KTAVNAQ
-687 KLCNKI
+687 KIVNRI
-693 ASTYSTYY
+693 ASTYSTYM

-719 KVHVSAYVNANND
+719 KAHVSAYVNANND
-732 AEKAQENS
+732 SEKAQQAN

>member
-30 ATLPQVVKLVDTFK
+30 ATLPQVVRLVDTFK

-236 ANLENARLINKE
+236 ANLDNARLINKE

-304 NYYQAKGILARIS
+304 NYNQAKGVLARIS

-323 FVDDTVESVAVES
+323 FVDDTVEAVAVES

-401 KEFFNKIKEFVMNLF
+401 KEFFNKIKTFVMNLF
-416 DKVAN
+416 DKVSN

-443 QTAGFTTV
+443 PTAGFTTV
-451 NMPNYKDGL
+451 NMPDYAKGL
-460 ARIQE
+460 ERIMKPTTVQFSAVFGKEISTDKE
-465 NITPQFDAVI
+465 NDDIEAAVNTFRKSLLPDDA
-475 NSATGMGDK
+475 NAYDPAK
-484 DEDVDTAINNF
+484 N
-495 RRTLIKDYK
+495 
-504 DNDEWKESCN
+504 EWKEACN
-514 DYFKGGKDSDKDYSA
+514 NYFTGGENSEKDYSPQDL
-529 NEINIRYLADRV
+529 NMRTLADRI
-541 LEIPKIVDG
+541 LKIPNLVEN
-550 LKKDKTTAEQLF
+550 LKRDKTATENGF
-562 KSLESAIAKA
+562 KALESAINK
-572 AAQDNQNVKANAN
+572 QVSTLNNPPPANET
-585 KVQTDAKGTENKAIG
+585 KQEN
-600 STTNTPSSLGTGN
+600 T
-613 NNAGSG
+613 
-619 PKVGGGT
+619 
-626 TNTAESILYLYGD
+626 YLYGD
-639 VFTELEIV
+639 VFAEGPGMTMDTNNAA
-647 QSNTTTSNGN
+647 SPASPATSTTTT
-657 NGSNITS
+657 NGSIADASNS
-664 AGNATI
+664 AKATAATQ
-670 DKVKDGS
+670 DKKG
-677 VGPKVAAKAQ
+677 ATNAQ
-687 KLCNKI
+687 KLVNKF
-693 ASTYSTYY
+693 ASTVSTYY

-719 KVHVSAYVNANND
+719 KAHVSAYVNANND

>member
-15 LDKIKTPSL
+15 LDKINTPSL

-64 VTARK
+64 LVARN

-81 NAFYTAKYVDVLDEN
+81 NAFYTAKYVDVLDNN

-107 LINVVNDYLKD
+107 LINVVNEYLKD
-118 FNGNDI
+118 FNNNDI
-124 LMEREMTQFVLDDEI
+124 LMEAEVTHFVLDDEI

-206 FVGNTSTVS
+206 FVGETTTKS
-215 FHKEDINKCIEIVKS
+215 FHKECVNKCIETVKS

-236 ANLENARLINKE
+236 ANLDNARLINKE

-304 NYYQAKGILARIS
+304 NYYQAKGFLARIAG
-317 MMANEE
+317 MANEE
-323 FVDDTVESVAVES
+323 FIDDRIEAVAVES
-336 TKFLKEEAFKFTKL
+336 AKFLKEQEAFKFSKL

-389 LAALHEGAWDKV
+389 LQAVHEGAWDKV
-401 KEFFNKIKEFVMNLF
+401 KEFFNKIKTFVMNLF
-416 DKVAN
+416 TKVEN

-430 KEYIEKYKDQIDK
+430 KEYIEKYKDQINK
-443 QTAGFTTV
+443 PTAGFTTV
-451 NMPNYKDGL
+451 NMANYKDGL
-460 ARIQE
+460 VRIQ
-465 NITPQFDAVI
+465 TPKVPNFNAVI
-475 NSATGMGDK
+475 SDNVMNAGEDNAALEKVIDDFRKGLVDSYNPGDDWK
-484 DEDVDTAINNF
+484 EACNNF
-495 RRTLIKDYK
+495 
-504 DNDEWKESCN
+504 
-514 DYFKGGKDSDKDYSA
+514 FKGGKDSERDYST
-529 NEINIRYLADRV
+529 NEINIVDLSNKV
-541 LEIPKIVDG
+541 LEIPKIVDSI
-550 LKKDKTTAEQLF
+550 KKDKATSDQLY
-562 KSLESAIAKA
+562 KSLEAAINRLANATPKTESVYLYNENVFTEDTGA
-572 AAQDNQNVKANAN
+572 VINNSGSTAPGTTAAQSANSADITKAGNDTIKIVNDKANAD
-585 KVQTDAKGTENKAIG
+585 KPDNKAG
-600 STTNTPSSLGTGN
+600 
-613 NNAGSG
+613 
-619 PKVGGGT
+619 
-626 TNTAESILYLYGD
+626 
-639 VFTELEIV
+639 V
-647 QSNTTTSNGN
+647 Q
-657 NGSNITS
+657 
-664 AGNATI
+664 
-670 DKVKDGS
+670 
-677 VGPKVAAKAQ
+677 AQ
-687 KLCNKI
+687 KVINKM
-693 ASTYSTYY
+693 ASTMSTYY

-719 KVHVSAYVNANND
+719 KAHVSAYVNANNNS
-732 AEKAQENS
+732 EKAQENS

>member
-64 VTARK
+64 VTARR

-81 NAFYTAKYVDVLDEN
+81 NAFYTAKYVDVLDDN
-96 LKQLKNEGDSR
+96 LKRLNNEGDSR

-236 ANLENARLINKE
+236 ANLDNARLINKE

-304 NYYQAKGILARIS
+304 NYYQAKGVLARIS

-323 FVDDTVESVAVES
+323 FVDDTVEAVAVES

-376 AMILAEGVDVENR
+376 AMILAEGVDVEAR
-389 LAALHEGAWDKV
+389 LTAVHEGAWDKV
-401 KEFFNKIKEFVMNLF
+401 KEFFNKIKAFVMALF
-416 DKVAN
+416 DKVSN

-430 KEYIEKYKDQIDK
+430 KDYIEKYKDQIDK
-443 QTAGFTTV
+443 PTAGFTTV
-451 NMPNYKDGL
+451 NMPNYKEGL
-460 ARIQE
+460 NRIQAAPNINFNGVISTANGMPE
-465 NITPQFDAVI
+465 NADVDKVI
-475 NSATGMGDK
+475 NDFRKTI
-484 DEDVDTAINNF
+484 INE
-495 RRTLIKDYK
+495 YK
-504 DNDEWKESCN
+504 DDDDWKETCN
-514 DYFKGGKDSDKDYSA
+514 NYFKGGKDSDKDYSA
-529 NEINIRYLADRV
+529 NEISIRELANQV
-541 LEIPKIVDG
+541 LNIPKIVDNI
-550 LKKDKTTAEQLF
+550 KKDKSTSDQMF
-562 KSLESAIAKA
+562 KSLESAINKA
-572 AAQDNQNVKANAN
+572 ASQQPA
-585 KVQTDAKGTENKAIG
+585 
-600 STTNTPSSLGTGN
+600 STPADSSNTSSTPSAPASTPAAPAAAPAQGAQHNST
-613 NNAGSG
+613 
-619 PKVGGGT
+619 
-626 TNTAESILYLYGD
+626 YLYGD
-639 VFTELEIV
+639 VFSEIEI
-647 QSNTTTSNGN
+647 NKTNAPAAGAT
-657 NGSNITS
+657 GSNSASITAS
-664 AGNATI
+664 GNQTI
-670 DKVKDGS
+670 DNVKNGGVDS
-677 VGPKVAAKAQ
+677 KTAVNAQ
-687 KLCNKI
+687 KIVNRI
-693 ASTYSTYY
+693 ASTYSTYM

-719 KVHVSAYVNANND
+719 KAHVSAYVNANND

>member
-81 NAFYTAKYVDVLDEN
+81 NAFYTAKYVDVLDDN
-96 LKQLKNEGDSR
+96 LKRLNNEGDSR
-107 LINVVNDYLKD
+107 LINVVNEYLKD
-118 FNGNDI
+118 FNNNDI
-124 LMEREMTQFVLDDEI
+124 LMEREMTQFILDDEI

-206 FVGNTSTVS
+206 FVGETTTKS
-215 FHKEDINKCIEIVKS
+215 FHKECVGKCIEIVRS

-236 ANLENARLINKE
+236 ANLDNARLINKE

-304 NYYQAKGILARIS
+304 NYYQAKGVLARIS

-323 FVDDTVESVAVES
+323 FVDDTVEAVAVES

-376 AMILAEGVDVENR
+376 AMILAEGVDVEAR
-389 LAALHEGAWDKV
+389 LTAVHEGAWDKV
-401 KEFFNKIKEFVMNLF
+401 KEFFNKIKTFVMALF
-416 DKVAN
+416 DKVSN

-430 KEYIEKYKDQIDK
+430 KDYIEKYKDQIDK
-443 QTAGFTTV
+443 PTAGFTTV
-451 NMPNYKDGL
+451 NMPNYKEGL
-460 ARIQE
+460 NRIQAAPNINFNGVISTANGMPE
-465 NITPQFDAVI
+465 NADVDKVI
-475 NSATGMGDK
+475 NDFRKTI
-484 DEDVDTAINNF
+484 INE
-495 RRTLIKDYK
+495 YK
-504 DNDEWKESCN
+504 DDDDWKETCN
-514 DYFKGGKDSDKDYSA
+514 NYFKGGKDSDKDYSA
-529 NEINIRYLADRV
+529 NEISIRELANQV
-541 LEIPKIVDG
+541 LNIPKIVDNI
-550 LKKDKTTAEQLF
+550 KKDKSTSDQMF
-562 KSLESAIAKA
+562 KSLESAINKA
-572 AAQDNQNVKANAN
+572 ASQQPA
-585 KVQTDAKGTENKAIG
+585 
-600 STTNTPSSLGTGN
+600 STNTSTDS
-613 NNAGSG
+613 
-619 PKVGGGT
+619 
-626 TNTAESILYLYGD
+626 TNTGATQAAPQPQGTVESTYLYGD
-639 VFTELEIV
+639 VFSEIEI
-647 QSNTTTSNGN
+647 NKTNAPAAGAT
-657 NGSNITS
+657 GSNSASITAS
-664 AGNATI
+664 GNQTI
-670 DKVKDGS
+670 DNVKNGGVDS
-677 VGPKVAAKAQ
+677 KTAVNAQ
-687 KLCNKI
+687 KIVNRI
-693 ASTYSTYY
+693 ASTYSTYM

-719 KVHVSAYVNANND
+719 KAHVSAYVNANNNS
-732 AEKAQENS
+732 EKAQQSN

>member
-96 LKQLKNEGDSR
+96 IKRLNNEGDSR
-107 LINVVNDYLKD
+107 LINVVNEYLKD
-118 FNGNDI
+118 FNNNDI

-206 FVGNTSTVS
+206 FVGTTSTVS
-215 FHKEDINKCIEIVKS
+215 FHKEDINKCIETVKS

-236 ANLENARLINKE
+236 ANLDNARLINKE

-289 YHLTVYAIKAQYICN
+289 YHLTVYSIKAQYICN
-304 NYYQAKGILARIS
+304 NYYQAKSVLSAITL
-317 MMANEE
+317 MANQE
-323 FVDDTVESVAVES
+323 FVDDQVGIAAEESA
-336 TKFLKEEAFKFTKL
+336 KFLKEEAFKFSKL
-350 TDAEI
+350 TDSEI

-376 AMILAEGVDVENR
+376 AIVLAEGVDVENR
-389 LAALHEGAWDKV
+389 LAAIHEGAWDKV
-401 KEFFNKIKEFVMNLF
+401 KEFFNKIKEFVMGLF
-416 DKVAN
+416 DKVSN

-430 KEYIEKYKDQIDK
+430 KEYLDKYKDQLSK
-443 QTAGFTTV
+443 PTAGFTTV
-451 NMPNYKDGL
+451 NMPNYEEGL
-460 ARIQE
+460 KRIQAPF
-465 NITPQFDAVI
+465 NINFNAI
-475 NSATGMGDK
+475 IEKATNMNEDT
-484 DEDVDTAINNF
+484 DVDEVITEF
-495 RRTLIKDYK
+495 RKGIISDY
-504 DNDEWKESCN
+504 NGTDEWKETCN
-514 DYFKGGKDSDKDYSA
+514 DYFQGGKDSEKDYSA
-529 NEINIRYLADRV
+529 NDISISAYADQV
-541 LEIPKIVDG
+541 LSIPKIVDNI
-550 LKKDKTTAEQLF
+550 KKDKATSDQIF
-562 KSLESAIAKA
+562 KSLDSAINKA
-572 AAQDNQNVKANAN
+572 ASQQQQADNNSKQSPDKAPEGDTKAATTTVAGAN
-585 KVQTDAKGTENKAIG
+585 QGEKTVVSLK
-600 STTNTPSSLGTGN
+600 TTNP
-613 NNAGSG
+613 
-619 PKVGGGT
+619 PK
-626 TNTAESILYLYGD
+626 
-639 VFTELEIV
+639 
-647 QSNTTTSNGN
+647 
-657 NGSNITS
+657 
-664 AGNATI
+664 
-670 DKVKDGS
+670 
-677 VGPKVAAKAQ
+677 
-687 KLCNKI
+687 
-693 ASTYSTYY
+693 
-701 QCKYQMAEKIM
+701 
-712 SDYMKII
+712 
-719 KVHVSAYVNANND
+719 
-732 AEKAQENS
+732 

>member
-30 ATLPQVVKLVDTFK
+30 ATLPQVVRLVDTFK

-81 NAFYTAKYVDVLDEN
+81 NAFYTAKYVDVLDDN
-96 LKQLKNEGDSR
+96 IKRLNNEGDSR
-107 LINVVNDYLKD
+107 LINVVNEYLKD
-118 FNGNDI
+118 FNNNDI
-124 LMEREMTQFVLDDEI
+124 LMEREMTQFILDDEI

-206 FVGNTSTVS
+206 FVGETTTKS
-215 FHKEDINKCIEIVKS
+215 FHKECVGKCIEIVKS

-236 ANLENARLINKE
+236 ANLDNARLINKE

-304 NYYQAKGILARIS
+304 NYYQAKGVLARIS

-323 FVDDTVESVAVES
+323 FVDDTVEAVAVES

-401 KEFFNKIKEFVMNLF
+401 KEFFNKIKAFVVSLF
-416 DKVAN
+416 DKVSN

-430 KEYIEKYKDQIDK
+430 KDYIEKYKDQIDK
-443 QTAGFTTV
+443 PTAGFTTV
-451 NMPNYKDGL
+451 NMPNYKEGL
-460 ARIQE
+460 NRIQAAPNINFNGVISTANGMPE
-465 NITPQFDAVI
+465 NADVDKVI
-475 NSATGMGDK
+475 NDFRKTI
-484 DEDVDTAINNF
+484 INE
-495 RRTLIKDYK
+495 YK
-504 DNDEWKESCN
+504 DDDDWKETCN
-514 DYFKGGKDSDKDYSA
+514 NYFKGGKDSDKDYSA
-529 NEINIRYLADRV
+529 NEISIRELANQV
-541 LEIPKIVDG
+541 LNIPKIVDNI
-550 LKKDKTTAEQLF
+550 KKDKSTSDQLF
-562 KSLESAIAKA
+562 KSLESAINKA
-572 AAQDNQNVKANAN
+572 ASQQPAA
-585 KVQTDAKGTENKAIG
+585 
-600 STTNTPSSLGTGN
+600 STNTPADS
-613 NNAGSG
+613 
-619 PKVGGGT
+619 
-626 TNTAESILYLYGD
+626 TNTSSTASTPSTPPASPAGNPTESTYLYGD
-639 VFTELEIV
+639 VFSEIEI
-647 QSNTTTSNGN
+647 NKTNAPAAGAT
-657 NGSNITS
+657 GSNSASITAS
-664 AGNATI
+664 GNQTI
-670 DKVKDGS
+670 DNVKNGGVDS
-677 VGPKVAAKAQ
+677 KTAVNAQ
-687 KLCNKI
+687 KIVNRI
-693 ASTYSTYY
+693 ASTYSTYM

-719 KVHVSAYVNANND
+719 KAHVSAYVNANND
-732 AEKAQENS
+732 SEKAQQAN

>member
-81 NAFYTAKYVDVLDEN
+81 NAFYTAKYVDVLDDN
-96 LKQLKNEGDSR
+96 LKRLNNEGDSR
-107 LINVVNDYLKD
+107 LINVVNEYLKD
-118 FNGNDI
+118 FNNNDI
-124 LMEREMTQFVLDDEI
+124 LMEREMTQFILDDEI

-206 FVGNTSTVS
+206 FVGETTTKS
-215 FHKEDINKCIEIVKS
+215 FHKECVGKCIEIVKS
-230 VRDDLE
+230 VRDDIE
-236 ANLENARLINKE
+236 ANLDNARLINKE

-304 NYYQAKGILARIS
+304 NYYQAKGVLARIS

-323 FVDDTVESVAVES
+323 FVDDTVEAVAVES

-350 TDAEI
+350 TDAEV

-376 AMILAEGVDVENR
+376 AMILAEGVDVESR
-389 LAALHEGAWDKV
+389 LATLHEGAWDKV
-401 KEFFNKIKEFVMNLF
+401 KEFFNKIKTFVMNLF
-416 DKVAN
+416 TKVEN

-430 KEYIEKYKDQIDK
+430 KDYIEKYKDQINK
-443 QTAGFTTV
+443 PTAGFTTV
-451 NMPNYKDGL
+451 NMANYKDGL
-460 ARIQE
+460 VRIQ
-465 NITPQFDAVI
+465 TPKVPNFSAVI
-475 NSATGMGDK
+475 SDNVLNAG
-484 DEDVDTAINNF
+484 EDNAALEKVIDDFRKTLVD
-495 RRTLIKDYK
+495 DYK
-504 DNDEWKESCN
+504 PGDEWKEACN
-514 DYFKGGKDSDKDYSA
+514 NFFKGGKDSERDYST
-529 NEINIRYLADRV
+529 NEINIVDLSNKV

-550 LKKDKTTAEQLF
+550 IKKDKATSDQLY
-562 KSLESAIAKA
+562 KSLETAINRLANATPKTESAYLYNDNAFTEDTGA
-572 AAQDNQNVKANAN
+572 VLNTTGNTAPGTTAAQSANSADITKAGNDAIKTVNDKANAD
-585 KVQTDAKGTENKAIG
+585 KPDNKAG
-600 STTNTPSSLGTGN
+600 
-613 NNAGSG
+613 
-619 PKVGGGT
+619 
-626 TNTAESILYLYGD
+626 
-639 VFTELEIV
+639 V
-647 QSNTTTSNGN
+647 Q
-657 NGSNITS
+657 
-664 AGNATI
+664 
-670 DKVKDGS
+670 
-677 VGPKVAAKAQ
+677 AQ
-687 KLCNKI
+687 KVINKM
-693 ASTYSTYY
+693 ASTMSTYY

-719 KVHVSAYVNANND
+719 KAHVSAYVNANND
-732 AEKAQENS
+732 SEKAQQSN

>member
-81 NAFYTAKYVDVLDEN
+81 NAFYTAKYVDVLDDN
-96 LKQLKNEGDSR
+96 LKRLNNEGDSR
-107 LINVVNDYLKD
+107 LINVVNEYLKD
-118 FNGNDI
+118 FNNNDI
-124 LMEREMTQFVLDDEI
+124 LMEREMTQFILDDEI

-206 FVGNTSTVS
+206 FVGTTSTVS
-215 FHKEDINKCIEIVKS
+215 FHKEDINKCIETVKS

-236 ANLENARLINKE
+236 ANLDNARLINKE

-304 NYYQAKGILARIS
+304 NYNQAKGVLARIS

-323 FVDDTVESVAVES
+323 FVDDTVEAVAVES
-336 TKFLKEEAFKFTKL
+336 TKFLKEESFKFTKL

-401 KEFFNKIKEFVMNLF
+401 KEFFNKIKTFVMNLF
-416 DKVAN
+416 DKVSN

-443 QTAGFTTV
+443 PTAGFTTV
-451 NMPNYKDGL
+451 NMPDYAKGL
-460 ARIQE
+460 ERIMKPTTVQFSAVFGKEISTDKE
-465 NITPQFDAVI
+465 NDDIEAAVNTFRKSLLPDDA
-475 NSATGMGDK
+475 NAYDPAK
-484 DEDVDTAINNF
+484 N
-495 RRTLIKDYK
+495 
-504 DNDEWKESCN
+504 EWKEACN
-514 DYFKGGKDSDKDYSA
+514 NYFTGGENSEKDYSPQDL
-529 NEINIRYLADRV
+529 NMRTLADRI
-541 LEIPKIVDG
+541 LKIPNLVEN
-550 LKKDKTTAEQLF
+550 LKRDKTATENGF
-562 KSLESAIAKA
+562 KALESAINK
-572 AAQDNQNVKANAN
+572 QVSTLNNPPPANET
-585 KVQTDAKGTENKAIG
+585 KQEN
-600 STTNTPSSLGTGN
+600 T
-613 NNAGSG
+613 
-619 PKVGGGT
+619 
-626 TNTAESILYLYGD
+626 YLYGD
-639 VFTELEIV
+639 VFAEGPGMTMDTNNAA
-647 QSNTTTSNGN
+647 SPASPATSTTTT
-657 NGSNITS
+657 NGSIADASNS
-664 AGNATI
+664 AKATAATQ
-670 DKVKDGS
+670 DKKG
-677 VGPKVAAKAQ
+677 ATNAQ
-687 KLCNKI
+687 KLVNKF
-693 ASTYSTYY
+693 ASTVSTYY

-719 KVHVSAYVNANND
+719 KAHVSAYVNANND
-732 AEKAQENS
+732 SEKAQQSN

>member
-30 ATLPQVVKLVDTFK
+30 ATLPQVVRLVDTFK

-81 NAFYTAKYVDVLDEN
+81 NAFYTAKYVDVLDDN
-96 LKQLKNEGDSR
+96 LKRLNNEGDSR
-107 LINVVNDYLKD
+107 LINVVNEYLKD
-118 FNGNDI
+118 FNNNDI
-124 LMEREMTQFVLDDEI
+124 LMEREMTQFILDDEI

-206 FVGNTSTVS
+206 FVGETTTRS
-215 FHKEDINKCIEIVKS
+215 FHKECVGKCIEIVKS

-236 ANLENARLINKE
+236 ANLDNARLINKE

-304 NYYQAKGILARIS
+304 NYYQAKGVLARIS

-323 FVDDTVESVAVES
+323 FVDDTVEAVAVES

-401 KEFFNKIKEFVMNLF
+401 KEFFNKIKTFVMALF
-416 DKVAN
+416 DKVSN

-430 KEYIEKYKDQIDK
+430 KDYIEKYKDQIDK
-443 QTAGFTTV
+443 PTAGFTTV
-451 NMPNYKDGL
+451 NMPNYKEGL
-460 ARIQE
+460 NRIQAAPNINFNGVISTANGMPE
-465 NITPQFDAVI
+465 NADVDKVI
-475 NSATGMGDK
+475 NDFRKTI
-484 DEDVDTAINNF
+484 INE
-495 RRTLIKDYK
+495 YK
-504 DNDEWKESCN
+504 DDDDWKETCN
-514 DYFKGGKDSDKDYSA
+514 NYFKGGKDSDKDYSA
-529 NEINIRYLADRV
+529 NEISIRELANQV
-541 LEIPKIVDG
+541 LNIPKIVDNI
-550 LKKDKTTAEQLF
+550 KKDKSTSDQMF
-562 KSLESAIAKA
+562 KSLESAINKA
-572 AAQDNQNVKANAN
+572 ASQQPAA
-585 KVQTDAKGTENKAIG
+585 
-600 STTNTPSSLGTGN
+600 STTPADSTNTSSTTSTPSTPAAAPAQGAQHNST
-613 NNAGSG
+613 
-619 PKVGGGT
+619 
-626 TNTAESILYLYGD
+626 YLYGD
-639 VFTELEIV
+639 VFSEIEI
-647 QSNTTTSNGN
+647 NKTNAPAPGAT
-657 NGSNITS
+657 GSNSSTITNS
-664 AGNATI
+664 GNETI
-670 DKVKDGS
+670 DKVKNGGVDS
-677 VGPKVAAKAQ
+677 KTAVNAQ
-687 KLCNKI
+687 KIVNRI
-693 ASTYSTYY
+693 ASTYSTYM

-719 KVHVSAYVNANND
+719 KAHVSAYVNANND
-732 AEKAQENS
+732 SEKAQQSN

>member
-81 NAFYTAKYVDVLDEN
+81 NAFYTAKYVDVLDDN
-96 LKQLKNEGDSR
+96 LKRLNNEGDSR
-107 LINVVNDYLKD
+107 LINVVNEYLKD
-118 FNGNDI
+118 FNNNDI
-124 LMEREMTQFVLDDEI
+124 LMEREMTQFILDDEI

-206 FVGNTSTVS
+206 FVGETTTKS
-215 FHKEDINKCIEIVKS
+215 FHKECVGKCIEIVKS

-236 ANLENARLINKE
+236 ANLDNARLINKE

-304 NYYQAKGILARIS
+304 NYYQAKGVLARIS

-323 FVDDTVESVAVES
+323 FVDDTVEAVAVES

-376 AMILAEGVDVENR
+376 AMILAEGVDVEAR
-389 LAALHEGAWDKV
+389 LTAVHEGAWDKV
-401 KEFFNKIKEFVMNLF
+401 KEFFNKIKTFVMALF
-416 DKVAN
+416 DKVSN

-430 KEYIEKYKDQIDK
+430 KDYIEKYKDQIDK
-443 QTAGFTTV
+443 PTAGFTTV
-451 NMPNYKDGL
+451 NMPNYKEGL
-460 ARIQE
+460 NRIQAAPNINFNGVISTANGMPE
-465 NITPQFDAVI
+465 NADVDKVI
-475 NSATGMGDK
+475 NDFRKTI
-484 DEDVDTAINNF
+484 INE
-495 RRTLIKDYK
+495 YK
-504 DNDEWKESCN
+504 DDDDWKETCN
-514 DYFKGGKDSDKDYSA
+514 NYFKGGKDSDKDYSA
-529 NEINIRYLADRV
+529 NEISIRELANQV
-541 LEIPKIVDG
+541 LNIPKIVDNI
-550 LKKDKTTAEQLF
+550 KKDKSTSDQMF
-562 KSLESAIAKA
+562 KSLESAINKA
-572 AAQDNQNVKANAN
+572 ASQQPA
-585 KVQTDAKGTENKAIG
+585 
-600 STTNTPSSLGTGN
+600 STPADSSNTSSTPSAPSTSAAPAAAPAQGAQHNST
-613 NNAGSG
+613 
-619 PKVGGGT
+619 
-626 TNTAESILYLYGD
+626 YLYGD
-639 VFTELEIV
+639 VFSEIEI
-647 QSNTTTSNGN
+647 NKTNAPAAGAT
-657 NGSNITS
+657 GSNSASITAS
-664 AGNATI
+664 GNQTI
-670 DKVKDGS
+670 DNVKNGGVDS
-677 VGPKVAAKAQ
+677 KTAVNAQ
-687 KLCNKI
+687 KIVNRI
-693 ASTYSTYY
+693 ASTYSTYL

-719 KVHVSAYVNANND
+719 KAHVSAYVNANND
-732 AEKAQENS
+732 SEKAQQSN

>member
-81 NAFYTAKYVDVLDEN
+81 NAFYTAKYVDVLDDN
-96 LKQLKNEGDSR
+96 LKRLNNEGDSR
-107 LINVVNDYLKD
+107 LINVVNEYLKD
-118 FNGNDI
+118 FNNNDI
-124 LMEREMTQFVLDDEI
+124 LMEREMTQFILDDEI

-206 FVGNTSTVS
+206 FVGETTTKS
-215 FHKEDINKCIEIVKS
+215 FHKECVGKCIEIVKS

-236 ANLENARLINKE
+236 ANLDNARLINKE

-304 NYYQAKGILARIS
+304 NYYQAKGVLARIS

-323 FVDDTVESVAVES
+323 FVDDTVEAVAVES

-367 LIMDCCIKE
+367 LIMNCCIKE

-401 KEFFNKIKEFVMNLF
+401 KEFFNKIKTFVMNLF
-416 DKVAN
+416 TKVEN

-430 KEYIEKYKDQIDK
+430 KDYIEKYKDQINK
-443 QTAGFTTV
+443 STAGFTTV
-451 NMPNYKDGL
+451 NMANYKDGL
-460 ARIQE
+460 VRIQ
-465 NITPQFDAVI
+465 TPKVPNFNAVI
-475 NSATGMGDK
+475 SDNVMNAG
-484 DEDVDTAINNF
+484 EDNAALEKVIDDFRKTLVD
-495 RRTLIKDYK
+495 DYK
-504 DNDEWKESCN
+504 PGDEWKEACN
-514 DYFKGGKDSDKDYSA
+514 NFFKGGKDSERDYST
-529 NEINIRYLADRV
+529 NEINIVDLSNKV

-550 LKKDKTTAEQLF
+550 IKKDKATSDQLY
-562 KSLESAIAKA
+562 KSLEAAINRLANATPKTESVYLYNENVFTEDTGA
-572 AAQDNQNVKANAN
+572 VINNTGSTAPGTTAAQSANSADITKAGNDTIKTVNDKANAD
-585 KVQTDAKGTENKAIG
+585 KPDNKAG
-600 STTNTPSSLGTGN
+600 
-613 NNAGSG
+613 
-619 PKVGGGT
+619 
-626 TNTAESILYLYGD
+626 
-639 VFTELEIV
+639 V
-647 QSNTTTSNGN
+647 Q
-657 NGSNITS
+657 
-664 AGNATI
+664 
-670 DKVKDGS
+670 
-677 VGPKVAAKAQ
+677 AQ
-687 KLCNKI
+687 KVINKM
-693 ASTYSTYY
+693 ASTMSTYY

-719 KVHVSAYVNANND
+719 KAHVSAYVNANND
-732 AEKAQENS
+732 SEKAQQSN

>member
-96 LKQLKNEGDSR
+96 IKRLNNEGDSR
-107 LINVVNDYLKD
+107 LINVVNEYLKD
-118 FNGNDI
+118 FNNNDI

-206 FVGNTSTVS
+206 FVGETTTKS
-215 FHKEDINKCIEIVKS
+215 FHKECVGKCIEIVRS

-236 ANLENARLINKE
+236 ANLDNARLINKE

-304 NYYQAKGILARIS
+304 NYYQAKGVLARIS

-323 FVDDTVESVAVES
+323 FVDDTVEAVAVES

-401 KEFFNKIKEFVMNLF
+401 KEFFNKIKTFVMALF
-416 DKVAN
+416 DKVSN

-430 KEYIEKYKDQIDK
+430 KDYIEKYKDQIDK
-443 QTAGFTTV
+443 PTAGFTTV
-451 NMPNYKDGL
+451 NMPNYKEGL
-460 ARIQE
+460 NRIQAAP
-465 NITPQFDAVI
+465 NINFNGVI
-475 NSATGMGDK
+475 NTASGMA
-484 DEDVDTAINNF
+484 ENADVDKVINDF
-495 RRTLIKDYK
+495 RKTIINEYK
-504 DNDEWKESCN
+504 DDDDWKETCN
-514 DYFKGGKDSDKDYSA
+514 NYFKGGKDSDKDYSA
-529 NEINIRYLADRV
+529 NEISIRELANQV
-541 LEIPKIVDG
+541 LNIPKIVDNI
-550 LKKDKTTAEQLF
+550 KKDKSTSDQLF
-562 KSLESAIAKA
+562 KSLESAINKA
-572 AAQDNQNVKANAN
+572 ASQQPAA
-585 KVQTDAKGTENKAIG
+585 
-600 STTNTPSSLGTGN
+600 STTPADSTNTSSTTSTPSTPAAAPAQGAQHNST
-613 NNAGSG
+613 
-619 PKVGGGT
+619 
-626 TNTAESILYLYGD
+626 YLYGD
-639 VFTELEIV
+639 VFSEIEI
-647 QSNTTTSNGN
+647 NETNAPAAGAT
-657 NGSNITS
+657 GSNSASITAS
-664 AGNATI
+664 GNQTI
-670 DKVKDGS
+670 DNVKNGGVDS
-677 VGPKVAAKAQ
+677 KTAVNAQ
-687 KLCNKI
+687 KIVNRI
-693 ASTYSTYY
+693 ASTYSTYM

-719 KVHVSAYVNANND
+719 KAHVSAYVNANND
-732 AEKAQENS
+732 SEKAQQAN

>member
-1 MEGNMKAFSFDSVL
+1 MEGNMKAFSFDSIL

-81 NAFYTAKYVDVLDEN
+81 NAFYTAKYVDVLDDN
-96 LKQLKNEGDSR
+96 LKRLNNEGDSR
-107 LINVVNDYLKD
+107 LINVVNEYLKD
-118 FNGNDI
+118 FNNNDI
-124 LMEREMTQFVLDDEI
+124 LMEREMTQFILDDEI

-206 FVGNTSTVS
+206 FVGETTTRS
-215 FHKEDINKCIEIVKS
+215 FHKECVGKCIEIVKS

-236 ANLENARLINKE
+236 ANLDNARLINKE

-304 NYYQAKGILARIS
+304 NYYQAKGVLARIS

-323 FVDDTVESVAVES
+323 FVDDTVEAVAVES

-401 KEFFNKIKEFVMNLF
+401 KEFFNKIKTFVMNLF
-416 DKVAN
+416 TKVEN

-430 KEYIEKYKDQIDK
+430 KEYIEKYKDQINK
-443 QTAGFTTV
+443 PTAGFTTV
-451 NMPNYKDGL
+451 NMANYKDGL
-460 ARIQE
+460 VRIQ
-465 NITPQFDAVI
+465 TPKVPNFSAVI
-475 NSATGMGDK
+475 SDNVLNAG
-484 DEDVDTAINNF
+484 EDNAALEKVIDDFRKTLVD
-495 RRTLIKDYK
+495 DYK
-504 DNDEWKESCN
+504 PGDEWKEACN
-514 DYFKGGKDSDKDYSA
+514 NFFKGGKDSERDYST
-529 NEINIRYLADRV
+529 NEINIVDLSNKV

-550 LKKDKTTAEQLF
+550 IKKDKATSDQLY
-562 KSLESAIAKA
+562 KSLEAAINRLANAAPKTESAYLYNDNAFTEDTGA
-572 AAQDNQNVKANAN
+572 VLNTTGNTAPGTTAAQSANSADITKAGNDAIKTVNDKANAD
-585 KVQTDAKGTENKAIG
+585 KPDNKAG
-600 STTNTPSSLGTGN
+600 
-613 NNAGSG
+613 
-619 PKVGGGT
+619 
-626 TNTAESILYLYGD
+626 
-639 VFTELEIV
+639 V
-647 QSNTTTSNGN
+647 Q
-657 NGSNITS
+657 
-664 AGNATI
+664 
-670 DKVKDGS
+670 
-677 VGPKVAAKAQ
+677 AQ
-687 KLCNKI
+687 KVINKM
-693 ASTYSTYY
+693 ASTMSTYY

-719 KVHVSAYVNANND
+719 KAHVSAYVNANND
-732 AEKAQENS
+732 SEKAQQAN

>member
-30 ATLPQVVKLVDTFK
+30 ATLPQVVRLVDTFK

-96 LKQLKNEGDSR
+96 IKRLNNEGDSR
-107 LINVVNDYLKD
+107 LINVVNEYLKD

-206 FVGNTSTVS
+206 FVGETTTKS
-215 FHKEDINKCIEIVKS
+215 FHKECVGKCIEIVRS

-236 ANLENARLINKE
+236 ANLDNARLINKE

-304 NYYQAKGILARIS
+304 NYYQAKGVLARIS

-323 FVDDTVESVAVES
+323 FVDDTVEAVAVES

-401 KEFFNKIKEFVMNLF
+401 KEFFNKIKTFVMNLF
-416 DKVAN
+416 TKVEN

-430 KEYIEKYKDQIDK
+430 KDYIEKYKDQINK
-443 QTAGFTTV
+443 PTAGFTTV
-451 NMPNYKDGL
+451 NMANYKDGL
-460 ARIQE
+460 VRIQ
-465 NITPQFDAVI
+465 TPKVPNFNAVI
-475 NSATGMGDK
+475 SDNVMNAG
-484 DEDVDTAINNF
+484 EDNAALEKVIDDFRKTLVD
-495 RRTLIKDYK
+495 DYK
-504 DNDEWKESCN
+504 PGDEWKEACN
-514 DYFKGGKDSDKDYSA
+514 NFFKGGKDSERDYST
-529 NEINIRYLADRV
+529 NEINIVDLSNKV
-541 LEIPKIVDG
+541 LEIPKIVDSI
-550 LKKDKTTAEQLF
+550 KKDKATSDQLY
-562 KSLESAIAKA
+562 KSLEAAINRLANATPKTESVYLYNENVFTEDTGA
-572 AAQDNQNVKANAN
+572 VINNTGSTAPGTTAAQSANSADITKAGNDTIKTVNDKANAD
-585 KVQTDAKGTENKAIG
+585 KPDNKAG
-600 STTNTPSSLGTGN
+600 
-613 NNAGSG
+613 
-619 PKVGGGT
+619 
-626 TNTAESILYLYGD
+626 
-639 VFTELEIV
+639 V
-647 QSNTTTSNGN
+647 Q
-657 NGSNITS
+657 
-664 AGNATI
+664 
-670 DKVKDGS
+670 
-677 VGPKVAAKAQ
+677 AQ
-687 KLCNKI
+687 KVINKM
-693 ASTYSTYY
+693 ASTMSTYY

-719 KVHVSAYVNANND
+719 KAHVSAYVNANNNS
-732 AEKAQENS
+732 EKAQQSN

>member
-15 LDKIKTPSL
+15 LNKINTPSL

-30 ATLPQVVKLVDTFK
+30 ATLPQVVRLVDTFK

-81 NAFYTAKYVDVLDEN
+81 NAFYTAKYVDVLDDN
-96 LKQLKNEGDSR
+96 IKRLNNEGDSR
-107 LINVVNDYLKD
+107 LISVVNEYLKD
-118 FNGNDI
+118 FNNNDI
-124 LMEREMTQFVLDDEI
+124 LMEREMTQFILDDEI

-206 FVGNTSTVS
+206 FVGETTTRS
-215 FHKEDINKCIEIVKS
+215 FHKECVGKCIEIVKS

-236 ANLENARLINKE
+236 ANLDNARLINKE

-253 NKVIQYRNSTKIRVN
+253 NKVIQYRNSTNIRVN

-304 NYYQAKGILARIS
+304 NYYQAKGVLARIS

-323 FVDDTVESVAVES
+323 FVDDTVEAVAVES
-336 TKFLKEEAFKFTKL
+336 TKFLKEEAFKFSKL

-376 AMILAEGVDVENR
+376 AMILAEGVDVEAR
-389 LAALHEGAWDKV
+389 LTAVHEGAWDKV
-401 KEFFNKIKEFVMNLF
+401 KEFFNKIKAFVVALF
-416 DKVAN
+416 DKVSN

-430 KEYIEKYKDQIDK
+430 KDYIEKYKDQIDK
-443 QTAGFTTV
+443 PTAGFTTV
-451 NMPNYKDGL
+451 NMPNYKEGL
-460 ARIQE
+460 NRIQAAPNINFNGVISTANGMPE
-465 NITPQFDAVI
+465 NADVDKVI
-475 NSATGMGDK
+475 NDFRKTI
-484 DEDVDTAINNF
+484 INE
-495 RRTLIKDYK
+495 YK
-504 DNDEWKESCN
+504 DDDDWKETCN
-514 DYFKGGKDSDKDYSA
+514 NYFKGGKDSDKDYSA
-529 NEINIRYLADRV
+529 NEISIRELANQV
-541 LEIPKIVDG
+541 LNIPKIVDNI
-550 LKKDKTTAEQLF
+550 KKDKSTSDQLF
-562 KSLESAIAKA
+562 KSLESAINKA
-572 AAQDNQNVKANAN
+572 ASQQPAASPAQGAQHN
-585 KVQTDAKGTENKAIG
+585 
-600 STTNTPSSLGTGN
+600 ST
-613 NNAGSG
+613 
-619 PKVGGGT
+619 
-626 TNTAESILYLYGD
+626 YLYGD
-639 VFTELEIV
+639 VFSEIEI
-647 QSNTTTSNGN
+647 NKTNAPAAGAT
-657 NGSNITS
+657 GSNSSAITN
-664 AGNATI
+664 AGNQTI
-670 DKVKDGS
+670 DNVKNGGVDS
-677 VGPKVAAKAQ
+677 KSAVNAQ
-687 KLCNKI
+687 KIVNRI
-693 ASTYSTYY
+693 ASTYSTYM

-719 KVHVSAYVNANND
+719 KAHVSAYVNANND
-732 AEKAQENS
+732 SEKAQQAN

>member
-30 ATLPQVVKLVDTFK
+30 ATLPQVVRLVDTFK

-81 NAFYTAKYVDVLDEN
+81 NAFYTAKYVDVLDDN
-96 LKQLKNEGDSR
+96 LKRLNNEGDSR
-107 LINVVNDYLKD
+107 LINVVNEYLKD
-118 FNGNDI
+118 FNNNDI
-124 LMEREMTQFVLDDEI
+124 LMEREMTQFILDDEI

-206 FVGNTSTVS
+206 FVGETTTKS
-215 FHKEDINKCIEIVKS
+215 FHKECVGKCIEIVKS

-236 ANLENARLINKE
+236 ANLDNARLINKE

-304 NYYQAKGILARIS
+304 NYYQAKGVLARIS

-323 FVDDTVESVAVES
+323 FVDDTVEAVAVES

-376 AMILAEGVDVENR
+376 AMILAEGIDVENR
-389 LAALHEGAWDKV
+389 LTALHEGAWDKV
-401 KEFFNKIKEFVMNLF
+401 KEFFNKIKTFVMNLF
-416 DKVAN
+416 TKVEN

-430 KEYIEKYKDQIDK
+430 KEYIEKYKDQINK
-443 QTAGFTTV
+443 PTAGFTTV
-451 NMPNYKDGL
+451 NMANYKDGL
-460 ARIQE
+460 VRIQ
-465 NITPQFDAVI
+465 TPKVPNFSAVI
-475 NSATGMGDK
+475 SDNVLNAG
-484 DEDVDTAINNF
+484 EDNAALEKVIDDFRKTLVD
-495 RRTLIKDYK
+495 DYK
-504 DNDEWKESCN
+504 PGDEWKEACN
-514 DYFKGGKDSDKDYSA
+514 NFFKGGKDSERDYST
-529 NEINIRYLADRV
+529 NEINIVDLSNKV

-550 LKKDKTTAEQLF
+550 IKKDKATSDQLY
-562 KSLESAIAKA
+562 KSLEAAINRLANAAPKTESAYLYNDNAFTEDTGA
-572 AAQDNQNVKANAN
+572 VLNTTGNTAPGTTAAQSANSADITKAGNDAIKTVNDKANAD
-585 KVQTDAKGTENKAIG
+585 KPDNKAG
-600 STTNTPSSLGTGN
+600 
-613 NNAGSG
+613 
-619 PKVGGGT
+619 
-626 TNTAESILYLYGD
+626 
-639 VFTELEIV
+639 V
-647 QSNTTTSNGN
+647 Q
-657 NGSNITS
+657 
-664 AGNATI
+664 
-670 DKVKDGS
+670 
-677 VGPKVAAKAQ
+677 AQ
-687 KLCNKI
+687 KVINKM
-693 ASTYSTYY
+693 ASTMSTYY

-719 KVHVSAYVNANND
+719 KAHVSAYVNANNNS
-732 AEKAQENS
+732 EKAQENS